1 MMGDFFCH
9 FFWLANSW
17 RLTLH
22 NKKHK
27 KNVFPMKNLH
37 TLVIMLFFAVG
48 SLCAQTPDNGGSGGE
63 PLIGGCST
71 TNGDYYEG
79 VFYI

>member
-1 MMGDFFCH
+1 
-9 FFWLANSW
+9 
-17 RLTLH
+17 
-22 NKKHK
+22 
-27 KNVFPMKNLH
+27 MKNLH

>member
-48 SLCAQTPDNGGSGGE
+48 SLCAQTPDNGGSRGG
-63 PLIGGCST
+63 LSIGGCST
-71 TNGDYYEG
+71 TNGDYCEG